1 MNKSSK
7 MSGGR
12 TVIDVAV
19 KLCISFKKCGYK
31 KPRVKI
37 IRMNPRSQ
45 VVAAATTASAV
56 RGKGS
61 SSTLQTE
68 WGPSKTEVGR
78 GRSVCGHHSRRAS
91 LFLITQNRREE
102 DEGRNGGEGG
112 GQGDNFL

>member
-1 MNKSSK
+1 
-7 MSGGR
+7 
-12 TVIDVAV
+12 
-19 KLCISFKKCGYK
+19 
-31 KPRVKI
+31 
-37 IRMNPRSQ
+37 MNPRSQ

-102 DEGRNGGEGG
+102 DEGRNGGEGIRAKG
-112 GQGDNFL
+112 IISSNFQFFSKGKKRREGSASEHSGLKKGQTRIGKSDSDS